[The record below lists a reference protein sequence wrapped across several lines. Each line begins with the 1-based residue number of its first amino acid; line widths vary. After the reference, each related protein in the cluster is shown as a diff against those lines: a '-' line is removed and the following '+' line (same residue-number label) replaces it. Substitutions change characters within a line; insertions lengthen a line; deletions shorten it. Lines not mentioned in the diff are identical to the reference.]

1 MNYPYDPNEGQSS
14 SQILAEF
21 LLWLAV
27 IVVLAASIFYAIVG
41 GDPTQDERNAATAF
55 YPSRPS
61 VEQQTAY
68 REEMQAQAD
77 LIRATTARGAQ

>member
-1 MNYPYDPNEGQSS
+1 MNYPYDPNEGQSP

-21 LLWLAV
+21 LIWLMA
-27 IVVLAASIFYAIVG
+27 IVVLAAAIFYALVG